1 MWYNV
6 IRNYNKEESYI
17 LELIDLKSSLISDNI
32 NTLLKDRTTNKNI
45 IFATND
51 YEGFS
56 FSDEITNTIIENENV
71 DFRPRVQKSLEEQNI
86 RTKNKAEV
94 FTPSWICNKM
104 NNFLDEEWFGQ
115 KNVFNTES
123 KDKKWTSTYDKK
135 IEFDNKDDWKKYVL
149 SKRMEITC
157 GEAPFLVS
165 RYDTATGGMIPIE
178 DRIGLLDR
186 KLRIVSENTGTVR
199 EWNKWAYRAYESTFG
214 YEFQGDS
221 LLIARINLL
230 ETFYE
235 YYVYKWKK
243 KPNETSVKRIADIIS
258 RNIWQMDGIHEVLPY
273 PGGFI
278 EDGFSGD
285 PNQINFFDK
294 MVNTEQKQDEAKE
307 IETIDCKIFD
317 WKEKEE
323 VLFKQIKEC
332 EDMKFDY
339 IIGNPPFDDA
349 DKKSTNKYKR
359 PLYDDFL
366 LGAFKTGEKVMTIHP
381 ARCLFNAGMTS
392 KKFND
397 TLLSDEHINV
407 LYYTPDAKVVF
418 PEIGFKGGVTITYR
432 DNNKIIGPIGH
443 FVPDEM
449 LRSILYKTKLI
460 PNFESLTNIIH
471 VQSKFNLKVLYDR
484 HPEFRGLID
493 ENCKEKRLISPIF
506 ERLDIFKDEKEN
518 DDSIGIWGI
527 IDSNVRV
534 MKYVDRSFLINKDG
548 MLDAYKV
555 ILPASNGS
563 GAIGEVLSTPLI
575 GEPLIGEPLI
585 GYTQSFIGI
594 GKYDNIE
601 HAKALLKYIKSKY
614 CRVMLGILK
623 VTPNNFKKYWRY
635 VPLQD
640 FTSDSDIDWTK
651 SVHEIDMQLYK
662 KYNLS
667 EEEIDFIEKNV
678 KEME

>member
-17 LELIDLKSSLISDNI
+17 LELIDLKSSIINDNI

-45 IFATND
+45 IFATSD

-56 FSDEITNTIIENENV
+56 FSDEITKNIIENEKV

-104 NNFLDEEWFGQ
+104 NNFLDEEWFGK

-123 KDKKWTSTYDKK
+123 EDKKWTSTYDKK
-135 IEFDNKDDWKKYVL
+135 IEFDSKDDWKKYVL

-165 RYDTATGGMIPIE
+165 RYDTATGGMISIE
-178 DRIGLLDR
+178 ERIGLLDR
-186 KLRIVSENTGTVR
+186 KLRIVSENVETER

-235 YYVYKWKK
+235 YYVYKWNK
-243 KPNETSVKRIADIIS
+243 KPNKTSVKRIADIIS

-278 EDGFSGD
+278 EDGFSED

-294 MVNTEQKQDEAKE
+294 MVDTEQTQNEIKE
-307 IETIDCKIFD
+307 IETVDCKIFD

-339 IIGNPPFDDA
+339 IVGNPPFQEDNSDRNRDDSIYQYFYDA
-349 DKKSTNKYKR
+349 SFEMSKVTCLITIARFLFEIGSTSQEWNNK
-359 PLYDDFL
+359 
-366 LGAFKTGEKVMTIHP
+366 M
-381 ARCLFNAGMTS
+381 
-392 KKFND
+392 
-397 TLLSDEHINV
+397 LSDEHLCV
-407 LYYTPDAKVVF
+407 KYYTPKSDDIFQDKK
-418 PEIGFKGGVTITYR
+418 IKGGVTITLR
-432 DNNKIIGPIGH
+432 DSDRILGPIGE
-443 FVPDEM
+443 FYAYEE
-449 LRSILYKTKLI
+449 LRQIYEKVAKISKTNVFGDMMYTQL
-460 PNFESLTNIIH
+460 
-471 VQSKFNLKVLYDR
+471 KFNLETLFEDF
-484 HPEFRGLID
+484 PEYKNRMGKNTQ
-493 ENCKEKRLISPIF
+493 ERRLTSSIF
-506 ERLDIFKDEKEN
+506 NKFHEIFKDRKAK
-518 DDSIGIWGI
+518 DDIAVLGRKGQKRIYKY
-527 IDSNVRV
+527 IDK
-534 MKYVDRSFLINKDG
+534 KYIEDNGNLY
-548 MLDAYKV
+548 AYKV
-555 ILPASNGS
+555 ILPAANGS
-563 GAIGEVLSTPLI
+563 GAIGEVIQTPLI
-575 GEPLIGEPLI
+575 GEPLIGHTQTFISI
-585 GYTQSFIGI
+585 GNFETLYQA
-594 GKYDNIE
+594 E
-601 HAKALLKYIKSKY
+601 ALLKYIKSKFL
-614 CRVMLGILK
+614 RTLLGIKK
-623 VTPNNFKKYWRY
+623 VTQNNKTPITWSKI
-635 VPLQD
+635 PLQN
-640 FTSDSDIDWTK
+640 FTEDSDIDWTK
-651 SVHEIDMQLYK
+651 SVSEIDMQLYK